1 MKTILIIIVFVF
13 SITTIYSQEKIQ
25 YKSKYI
31 NAIDYKA
38 ISGNIEYKN
47 SSIIFSDKTDTVYVT
62 ILDKHMLI
70 DFGRKLVNNE
80 ITIAPCSVI
89 LNKELYNCLIISS
102 FDPIGLSITISII
115 NIDNKDKILCTYKL

>member
-70 DFGRKLVNNE
+70 DFGRKLV
-80 ITIAPCSVI
+80 IM
-89 LNKELYNCLIISS
+89 K
-102 FDPIGLSITISII
+102 
-115 NIDNKDKILCTYKL
+115 

>member
-31 NAIDYKA
+31 NAIDYEA

>member
-1 MKTILIIIVFVF
+1 
-13 SITTIYSQEKIQ
+13 
-25 YKSKYI
+25 
-31 NAIDYKA
+31 
-38 ISGNIEYKN
+38 
-47 SSIIFSDKTDTVYVT
+47 
-62 ILDKHMLI
+62 ML
-70 DFGRKLVNNE
+70 NNE

>member
-47 SSIIFSDKTDTVYVT
+47 SSIIFSDKTEDRT
-62 ILDKHMLI
+62 ILLMPVLI
-70 DFGRKLVNNE
+70 KTENVFFEENLFIFCV
-80 ITIAPCSVI
+80 
-89 LNKELYNCLIISS
+89 
-102 FDPIGLSITISII
+102 
-115 NIDNKDKILCTYKL
+115 